1 MTLSFYAALLDPEA
15 IGCVSDAIC
24 NKLYQSGSHSLI
36 LPNQPFSLKFIQ
48 HFKGALSWE
57 NNVII
62 NRCNH
67 KQNDICSINCIFAVT
82 IIKINSR

>member
-1 MTLSFYAALLDPEA
+1 MSAAALGVVRA
-15 IGCVSDAIC
+15 VVVHVCVHEKC
-24 NKLYQSGSHSLI
+24 NSEIKCI
-36 LPNQPFSLKFIQ
+36 VMLKG
-48 HFKGALSWE
+48 HFHGNL
-57 NNVII
+57 